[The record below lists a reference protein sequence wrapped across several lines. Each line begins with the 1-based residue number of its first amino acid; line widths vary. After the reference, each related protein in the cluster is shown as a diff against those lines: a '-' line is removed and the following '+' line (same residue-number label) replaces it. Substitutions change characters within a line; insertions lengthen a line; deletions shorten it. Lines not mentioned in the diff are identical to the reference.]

1 MNKACSSNSSS
12 EEHVFVVT
20 IIKDSINKHKM
31 CQNSV
36 GADFLLKCG
45 KIRRLL
51 FTKQQKFDKINT
63 NYTLGELK
71 C

>member
-1 MNKACSSNSSS
+1 MR
-12 EEHVFVVT
+12 
-20 IIKDSINKHKM
+20 
-31 CQNSV
+31 QNSA

-51 FTKQQKFDKINT
+51 FTKQQKFDKIDT